1 MTPSYVVV
9 THNIVSHAN
18 EIARSEGQGG
28 SRSDTRIT
36 SW

>member
-28 SRSDTRIT
+28 IAIGNAAYN
-36 SW
+36 